1 MLVFQ
6 RVVILMVL
14 SLELLMLF
22 VMIFIEL
29 VGHDLS
35 RTANRQGR

>member
-14 SLELLMLF
+14 SLELL
-22 VMIFIEL
+22 MIFIEL